1 MKRNKRMSD
10 TKQIIRDTGHREE
23 SSIGVIGIP
32 EREVRENEE
41 GTMAKGCR
49 QPLEAGRG
57 KGRGSAL
64 EPPERI
70 RLADSLTI
78 D

>member
-1 MKRNKRMSD
+1 
-10 TKQIIRDTGHREE
+10 
-23 SSIGVIGIP
+23 
-32 EREVRENEE
+32 
-41 GTMAKGCR
+41 MAKGCR